1 MTFDLEEMRGGEYS
15 QASHVRVAT
24 TQGFDM
30 RKALVLAVVLVVPVV
45 GPAPVCA
52 QRLITSGPLA
62 SVPAPV
68 SLDTTGRFRA
78 AFSRVGD
85 DVYLAGQPTERGL
98 RELHDQ
104 GVTTVVNLR
113 TPEEMK
119 GVGFDEQALVEQLG
133 MTYVYLPV
141 RGGEPYPYSPETVK
155 KFADAMARTKGKIL
169 LHCTIAWRASHLWAA
184 YLIAERDVPVE
195 AALKNAEAI
204 NLMGHMSMGTQPVED
219 FLGRRLP
226 ELDHK

>member
-1 MTFDLEEMRGGEYS
+1 MLKS
-15 QASHVRVAT
+15 LA
-24 TQGFDM
+24 
-30 RKALVLAVVLVVPVV
+30 LAVVLVVPVV
-45 GPAPVCA
+45 GPAPAGA
-52 QRLITSGPLA
+52 QSLIRSGPLA
-62 SVPAPV
+62 AVPVPV
-68 SLDTTGRFRA
+68 SLDTTGRFQA

-119 GVGFDEQALVEQLG
+119 RVGFDEQALVEKLG

-141 RGGEPYPYSPETVK
+141 RGEAPYPYSPETVK
-155 KFADAMARTKGKIL
+155 KFADAVAQTKGKIL

-184 YLIAERDVPVE
+184 YLIAERGVPVE

-204 NLMGHMSMGTQPVED
+204 NLMGHMSDGPQPVED